1 MHRVL
6 ISSMVLLAA
15 GCVAAPISP
24 PAPALGTPEA
34 AAPGAPPAAPGCDVV
49 PALSKAGADRDAA
62 YSALDAAGR
71 SQILLTLPD
80 CLENPDPAIRDG
92 YAFEMSALIL
102 RGGDTDEA
110 AVRTLMTGLLDR
122 LARAEADPNGFRG
135 PFAALALAEVAR
147 VDRITPFLSEEERWD
162 LLMAAAGYLEGLTDY
177 RGFSDTEGWRHGI
190 AHTADLLMQMSLN
203 PHLTKPQA
211 EVILSAIASQA
222 GPTGHAYIFGESDRL
237 AAPVIYLAFKE
248 TFTAEEWSAW
258 FLSLWPPEDPLR
270 ETAYTSEAA
279 LTKLH
284 NLRAFTRA
292 VYVSAVASKDERLKP
307 VAGAAFA
314 FLNLLP

>member
-34 AAPGAPPAAPGCDVV
+34 AASVAPPAAPGCDVV
-49 PALSKAGADRDAA
+49 PALSKAGANRDAA
-62 YSALDAAGR
+62 YSALDAASR

-122 LARAEADPNGFRG
+122 LARAGEDPNGFRG

-147 VDRITPFLSEEERWD
+147 VDRITPFLSEEER
-162 LLMAAAGYLEGLTDY
+162 
-177 RGFSDTEGWRHGI
+177 
-190 AHTADLLMQMSLN
+190 
-203 PHLTKPQA
+203 
-211 EVILSAIASQA
+211 
-222 GPTGHAYIFGESDRL
+222 
-237 AAPVIYLAFKE
+237 
-248 TFTAEEWSAW
+248 
-258 FLSLWPPEDPLR
+258 
-270 ETAYTSEAA
+270 
-279 LTKLH
+279 
-284 NLRAFTRA
+284 
-292 VYVSAVASKDERLKP
+292 
-307 VAGAAFA
+307 
-314 FLNLLP
+314 